1 MILYDRVQ
9 WSADARQDQ
18 TATPKRDA
26 LYIYVCV
33 SDLGE
38 MPQHRAIRSL
48 RWVGGCCTPRRKI
61 SRPRVSRGNG
71 QRLRRPRR
79 RRRQRLEVMTSSSAA
94 IRAADS
100 RRVAGF
106 PGRAADD
113 DGLATTAAVAEAPA
127 DAWAPDSGFKKIAE
141 NARKRRFQFPE
152 NRGNNVV
159 TAGGNDRTAGTRRRG
174 IDVWLLFSWRATA
187 CRRQ

>member
-1 MILYDRVQ
+1 
-9 WSADARQDQ
+9 
-18 TATPKRDA
+18 
-26 LYIYVCV
+26 
-33 SDLGE
+33 
-38 MPQHRAIRSL
+38 
-48 RWVGGCCTPRRKI
+48 
-61 SRPRVSRGNG
+61 
-71 QRLRRPRR
+71 
-79 RRRQRLEVMTSSSAA
+79 MTSSSAA

-127 DAWAPDSGFKKIAE
+127 VAWAPDSGFKKIAE

-159 TAGGNDRTAGTRRRG
+159 TVGGNDRTAGTRRSG
-174 IDVWLLFSWRATA
+174 IDV
-187 CRRQ
+187 